1 MGQIDLWGNEG
12 EDEVTL
18 TYEQKIEQA
27 KDALQLAAR
36 ISRDYYHAP
45 LIVTYSGGKDSEV
58 MLDIALDCLEPDE
71 MEVLNAHTTV
81 DAPETVR
88 HIEKVF
94 RELNEVGI
102 KTGYH
107 NRYPVEKTMWELI
120 VEKKIPISRFYRYCC
135 SVLKEASTPNR
146 ICAVGVREDESVKRK
161 GREIFTKKGGGWQG
175 WKLNHAREVFDEAE
189 EYDEVYDCVMVT
201 LAKKNEDL
209 ICNPIYKFTE
219 QDIWRYIHDNELE
232 VNPLYRMG
240 YRRVGCIGCPLG
252 GRKQMQKEF
261 SHYPKYKQAYIMAFD
276 RMLKARIAS
285 GKSDLDGREGYHRWE
300 TGQDVFNWWINSAQS
315 EIYGQTSLFEDVM

>member
-71 MEVLNAHTTV
+71 MEVLNSHTTV

-146 ICAVGVREDESVKRK
+146 IVAVGVREDESVKRK
-161 GREIFTKKGGGWQG
+161 GREIFTKRGGG
-175 WKLNHAREVFDEAE
+175 LAR
-189 EYDEVYDCVMVT
+189 
-201 LAKKNEDL
+201 
-209 ICNPIYKFTE
+209 
-219 QDIWRYIHDNELE
+219 LE
-232 VNPLYRMG
+232 SQS
-240 YRRVGCIGCPLG
+240 
-252 GRKQMQKEF
+252 RKR
-261 SHYPKYKQAYIMAFD
+261 SI
-276 RMLKARIAS
+276 R
-285 GKSDLDGREGYHRWE
+285 
-300 TGQDVFNWWINSAQS
+300 
-315 EIYGQTSLFEDVM
+315 